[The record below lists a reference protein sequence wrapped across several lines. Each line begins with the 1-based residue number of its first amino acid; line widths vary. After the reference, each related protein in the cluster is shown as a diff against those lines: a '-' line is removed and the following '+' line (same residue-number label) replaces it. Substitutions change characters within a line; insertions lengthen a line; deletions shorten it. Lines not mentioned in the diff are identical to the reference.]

1 MKKLKQYVKSILNK
15 DSFIYRAIRKIYHTL
30 STLKYKIVNYTKD
43 KKQKKY
49 YTEQVNKAVKIINKK
64 YKNAEYIV
72 LYNPTWLGVANST
85 KGLFKNIVPLE
96 QVFGRKNIRK
106 ISRAILEADI
116 KQVIFSQIVD
126 GWTDV
131 LKYIKDNNK
140 NITIKVIWHANN
152 YEVLSDYT
160 WQLNKNVINLYD
172 KNYINRFAFVK
183 KNMVEF
189 YNKVGY
195 KASYITNN
203 VNTTGI
209 NKYETK
215 KTNLENI
222 RIGVYNA
229 NSRELKNAYTQLSAI
244 KFIDNAKADI
254 VPTNDAILKFV
265 NVINLE
271 YTSLPDYIPTKELL
285 ERCQEND
292 INLYITYTECSP
304 MFPLESFD
312 VGVPCLVGNN
322 NDYFRDAELGK
333 YVVVDRE
340 DDAEYISKKIIEC
353 LKNKEKVM
361 NLYRTWKE
369 QYDKKCKEYVEEFIK
384 NN

>member
-1 MKKLKQYVKSILNK
+1 MKKLKQYIKSILNK
-15 DSFIYRAIRKIYHTL
+15 ESFIYKVIRKIYHIL
-30 STLKYKIVNYTKD
+30 STFKYKIVNYTKN
-43 KKQKKY
+43 KKQRKY
-49 YTEQVNKAVKIINKK
+49 YTEQVNKAVKIINEK

-96 QVFGRKNIRK
+96 QVFGKKNINK
-106 ISRAILEADI
+106 ISKAILEANI

-131 LKYIKDNNK
+131 LKYIKDNNR
-140 NITIKVIWHANN
+140 NIIIKVIWHANN

-160 WQLNKNVINLYD
+160 WQLNKNVLELYN

-189 YNKVGY
+189 YNRVGY

-209 NKYETK
+209 NKQKIKSTDF
-215 KTNLENI
+215 ENI
-222 RIGVYNA
+222 RVGVYNA

-244 KFIDNAKADI
+244 KFTDNAKADI
-254 VPTNDAILKFV
+254 VPTNEAILKFA

-271 YTSLPDYIPTKELL
+271 YTNLPDYIPTRELL

-304 MFPLESFD
+304 MFPLESFE

-322 NDYFRDAELGK
+322 NDYFQDTELGK
-333 YVVVDRE
+333 YVIVNRE
-340 DDAEYISKKIIEC
+340 DDAEYISRKIIEC
-353 LKNKEKVM
+353 LENKEKVM
-361 NLYRTWKE
+361 DLYKIWKQ
-369 QYDKKCKEYVEEFIK
+369 QYDKDCKKYVEKFIAE
-384 NN
+384 

>member
-244 KFIDNAKADI
+244 KFIDNEKAI
-254 VPTNDAILKFV
+254 TS
-265 NVINLE
+265 NVIAL
-271 YTSLPDYIPTKELL
+271 
-285 ERCQEND
+285 
-292 INLYITYTECSP
+292 
-304 MFPLESFD
+304 FF
-312 VGVPCLVGNN
+312 
-322 NDYFRDAELGK
+322 YF
-333 YVVVDRE
+333 
-340 DDAEYISKKIIEC
+340 KI
-353 LKNKEKVM
+353 
-361 NLYRTWKE
+361 YR
-369 QYDKKCKEYVEEFIK
+369 
-384 NN
+384 

>member
-1 MKKLKQYVKSILNK
+1 MKKLKQYIKSILNK
-15 DSFIYRAIRKIYHTL
+15 ESFIYKVIRKIYHIL
-30 STLKYKIVNYTKD
+30 STFKYKIVNYTKN
-43 KKQKKY
+43 KKQRKY
-49 YTEQVNKAVKIINKK
+49 YTEQVNKAVKIINEK

-96 QVFGRKNIRK
+96 QVFGKKNINK
-106 ISRAILEADI
+106 ISKAILEANI

-131 LKYIKDNNK
+131 LKYIKDNNR
-140 NITIKVIWHANN
+140 NIIIKVIWHANN

-160 WQLNKNVINLYD
+160 WQLNKNVLELYN

-189 YNKVGY
+189 YNRVGY

-209 NKYETK
+209 NKQKIKSTDF
-215 KTNLENI
+215 ENI
-222 RIGVYNA
+222 RVGVYNA

-244 KFIDNAKADI
+244 KFTDNAKADI
-254 VPTNDAILKFV
+254 VPTNEAILKFA

-271 YTSLPDYIPTKELL
+271 YTNLPDYILTRELL

-304 MFPLESFD
+304 MFPLESFE

-322 NDYFRDAELGK
+322 NDYFQDTELGK
-333 YVVVDRE
+333 YVIVNRE

-369 QYDKKCKEYVEEFIK
+369 QYDKKCKEYVKEFIK
-384 NN
+384 ND